1 VDSGFN
7 PGANG
12 SVNLIAV
19 QADGQV
25 LVGGDFTLLGGQPL
39 NYLGRLNNTAPAT
52 QSLSCD
58 GSTITWLRGGTGP
71 EVWRTTFEVSTND
84 IDWTSLGSGA
94 RISGG
99 WRLTGVVAPPNATIR
114 ARGFATGGY
123 DNGSSWWV
131 ESVLRIAA
139 PTPPRILV
147 SDGNFGF
154 RSNQFGFNLAGE
166 PGSTVVIETSTNLVN
181 WSALTTN
188 TMGAGTL
195 NFSDPNSRNFP
206 AGFYRARVR

>member
-1 VDSGFN
+1 M
-7 PGANG
+7 
-12 SVNLIAV
+12 
-19 QADGQV
+19 
-25 LVGGDFTLLGGQPL
+25 
-39 NYLGRLNNTAPAT
+39 
-52 QSLSCD
+52 
-58 GSTITWLRGGTGP
+58 
-71 EVWRTTFEVSTND
+71 
-84 IDWTSLGSGA
+84 
-94 RISGG
+94 
-99 WRLTGVVAPPNATIR
+99 
-114 ARGFATGGY
+114 
-123 DNGSSWWV
+123 